1 MCATAITENAPMYEA
16 LGEAAFGKVLAGKRA
31 LVTGGSRG
39 IGKATALALAEAGAA
54 VAINYQHSAEAADE
68 VCRAAGKFGVQAN
81 TYQANIS
88 CEDEAKAMID
98 AVTKDFGAI
107 DILVNNAGITRDKSF
122 LKMTK
127 IMWDEVLGVNL
138 NGVFHVTRLV
148 LPAMVEAGWGRIIN
162 MTSIVGQT
170 GNFGQA
176 NYAVSKGGLIAFTM
190 TLAREV
196 ARKGVTVNAVAPGF
210 IETDMTKD
218 LTAAALSAVTSM
230 TPVGRLG
237 KPEEVAAA
245 VLLPRLAPGQ
255 LYHRP
260 GHPRQR
266 RHVHVTGS
274 PRRSQSVSLAH
285 LRRGRRA
292 SRRTNTYPV
301 LP

>member
-1 MCATAITENAPMYEA
+1 MSAVSIADKVPLFAAER
-16 LGEAAFGKVLAGKRA
+16 EAAFGKVLAGKKA

-68 VCRAAGKFGVQAN
+68 VCRAVDHFGVRAN
-81 TYQANIS
+81 VYRADVS
-88 CEDEAKAMID
+88 REDEAKAMID

-122 LKMTK
+122 LKMTR

-138 NGVFHVTRLV
+138 NGVFHVTRLL
-148 LPAMVEAGWGRIIN
+148 LPAMVEAGWGRVIN

-218 LTAAALSAVTSM
+218 MTAAALSAVTSM
-230 TPVGRLG
+230 TPMGRLG

-245 VLLPRLAPGQ
+245 VRFLASPQASYITGQ
-255 LYHRP
+255 
-260 GHPRQR
+260 
-266 RHVHVTGS
+266 VI
-274 PRRSQSVSLAH
+274 
-285 LRRGRRA
+285 
-292 SRRTNTYPV
+292 PV
-301 LP
+301 NGGMYM